1 LNNPVVTHLEKVGRW
16 IVAPG
21 KIGVEIGAFKWPVP
35 GIKPFY
41 VDCFTSFGHEDVTA
55 DYYGHACFLPFRDN
69 SLDYVVNCHVLEHVA
84 NPVAALAEWY
94 RVLRPG
100 GIIYMV
106 VPDRRFTFDR
116 PRALTTVEHM
126 MEDHARGTTPC
137 DDTHIDD
144 FVRGVDWAEFNPAT
158 PAAEVAAS
166 QDQLARGMHEAVARG
181 DQVNI
186 HFHVFEPANV
196 LGLIERLRSSRRFNW
211 EVVDQ
216 AERFPTGANN
226 GFLVI
231 LRVRKTW
238 RDFFAGLWHRWLTST
253 NPRHPVRADAEPFA
267 DFAKNC
273 QGIGGVR

>member
-1 LNNPVVTHLEKVGRW
+1 MTHEEKVGRW
-16 IVAPG
+16 IKPG

-55 DYYGHACFLPFRDN
+55 DYYGHACLLPFRDN
-69 SLDYVVNCHVLEHVA
+69 SLDYVVSCHVLEHVA

-106 VPDRRFTFDR
+106 VPDRRFTFDHLR
-116 PRALTTVEHM
+116 PVTTVDHM
-126 MEDHARGTTPC
+126 LEDYARGTTPC

-144 FVRGVDWAEFNPAT
+144 FARGVDWTTFSPAT
-158 PAAEVAAS
+158 PADQVAAS
-166 QDQLARGMHEAVARG
+166 QEQLARGMHEAVARG

-186 HFHVFEPANV
+186 HFHVFEPGNV
-196 LGLIERLRSSRRFNW
+196 LELLERLRSRPDVPFNW

-216 AERFPTGANN
+216 AERFPTGAYN

-231 LRVRKTW
+231 IQVEKTW
-238 RDFFAGLWHRWLTST
+238 QDYFAGLRHRLLTWK

-267 DFAKNC
+267 EFARHC

>member
-1 LNNPVVTHLEKVGRW
+1 MTHEEKVRQW
-16 IVAPG
+16 IQPG
-21 KIGVEIGAFKWPVP
+21 KIGVEIGAFKWPIP

-41 VDCFTSFGHEDVTA
+41 VDCFTSFGNQDVTA

-69 SLDYVVNCHVLEHVA
+69 SLDYVVNSHVLEHVA
-84 NPVAALAEWY
+84 NPIAAFAEWY

-116 PRALTTVEHM
+116 PRPLTAVEHM
-126 MEDHARGTTPC
+126 MEDYGRGTTPC

-144 FVRGVDWAEFNPAT
+144 FVRGVDWSAFSPAT
-158 PAAEVAAS
+158 PADQVPAS

-196 LGLIERLRSSRRFNW
+196 LDLINRLRSWPLRRFNW

-216 AERFPTGANN
+216 SERFPTGADN
-226 GFLVI
+226 GFFVAI
-231 LRVRKTW
+231 RVQKTW
-238 RDFFAGLWHRWLTST
+238 RDFLAGLWHRWLTRT
-253 NPRHPVRADAEPFA
+253 NPRHPVRPGAETFA
-267 DFAKNC
+267 DFAKHC